1 MGWAQGWKAG
11 LCVLMF
17 ALAAGCGE
25 SSDSDTTN
33 ETLDVSPSGPD
44 TTQDSSD
51 GVLRDETLAPLPP
64 GTWTTSLT
72 VVPLT
77 FTVDDGWVLDFQ
89 GEPGLALS
97 PTGGSVG
104 AAALEVPAALT
115 ITTMFGDA
123 YRLYREPMF
132 DTTQLELPI
141 GPHNAVTD
149 PLPDDLTA
157 WLTSIELLG
166 AGQPEPVTV
175 GGLQGHRFDF
185 AVAELPAAPV
195 TALEGGPQV
204 LMLFT
209 MPLDLTYSLASLR
222 QGTMYVLEHERG
234 PILITSEGNPGDELE
249 GFLARA
255 DALVADL
262 QVG

>member
-1 MGWAQGWKAG
+1 M
-11 LCVLMF
+11 
-17 ALAAGCGE
+17 
-25 SSDSDTTN
+25 
-33 ETLDVSPSGPD
+33 
-44 TTQDSSD
+44 
-51 GVLRDETLAPLPP
+51 
-64 GTWTTSLT
+64 TSLT

-77 FTVDDGWVLDFQ
+77 FTVEEGWVLDFQ

-104 AAALEVPAALT
+104 TAGLEVPAGLT

-123 YRLYREPMF
+123 YRVFAEPMF
-132 DTTQLELPI
+132 DTTQLEPPI

-166 AGQPEPVTV
+166 TDEPEPITV

-185 AVAELPAAPV
+185 EVAELPPEPV

-209 MPLDLTYSLASLR
+209 MPLDLTYSLASQR
-222 QGTMYVLEHERG
+222 QGRCMCS
-234 PILITSEGNPGDELE
+234 ITNS
-249 GFLARA
+249 A
-255 DALVADL
+255 
-262 QVG
+262 QS